1 MECCNKLQDEL
12 QYIAETLPA
21 DKNKYMRIVLDIEAL
36 FKMIKSLRQADN
48 RFKKHLKDAP
58 GEDMV

>member
-1 MECCNKLQDEL
+1 
-12 QYIAETLPA
+12 
-21 DKNKYMRIVLDIEAL
+21 MRIVLDIEAL

-58 GEDMV
+58 GGDMV